1 MGKLPED
8 DPILWV
14 IIGPSKV
21 AANATGC
28 LVMRSL
34 QSTCRPPARRQ
45 PRQDDVRMC
54 LPEDHIAQCCIFF
67 GAKIPGTMMVLVE
80 LMK

>member
-1 MGKLPED
+1 MGDHWTLKSRGKRDRVLGHAFTLINLTASCEE
-8 DPILWV
+8 
-14 IIGPSKV
+14 
-21 AANATGC
+21 A
-28 LVMRSL
+28 
-34 QSTCRPPARRQ
+34 